1 MKKSIIALLLIISML
16 STTFTGFSISVFA
29 TENNIISEIESFP
42 EIISEEEIR
51 ENGYVS
57 RATNMENDLYT
68 LAFRNEDG
76 SNTLRVYSH
85 PVKYIDQDGKT
96 RDITLNLKNGENAY
110 VTEANSIITEFP
122 HDLSDGISMRFDN
135 YFINMTPTFG
145 IQNQNSAVY
154 CEDDET
160 VTYVCDESTSIVY
173 ALTYAGYKEDIVVNE
188 YTGVTEYSFMLDTDG
203 LQLVSENG
211 SLNLRNSEGVVACL
225 GDVIIFSATERN
237 NTTGTMSYEVIEAN
251 EQYLVTINIDSQYL
265 LNADYPI
272 RIDPTVEVNFDYY
285 GAGAI
290 EDVTI
295 NEYTTF
301 SGTSGSLFVGRH
313 PAGSLSRVLMRFP
326 NLDIPVTSPDHV
338 TSAYVEIRDLM
349 CQGNEDITI
358 DCHIYDNSAAAWN
371 ESTTTTWNSVGT
383 NYLGAKMDSKLISY
397 GQGNVGS
404 HRYSFNITSAA
415 KAWVSGTQSPSKGIV
430 FKASDSFEDQ
440 TGDNIK
446 LWYKTFAS
454 YNRSGYKPSLTINYS
469 GGDGWGNYYYNA
481 TTIPLNSKLS
491 GGINNTAD
499 VDMFKFTAPATAYYR
514 FETLGSLDTVGTLYE
529 LNGTTL
535 VQLKNNDDFDYPDNG
550 RNSLIYYKLN
560 AGDVVYWRVRGYGIN
575 TGNYTA
581 QVTKAKAYIYGYNYG
596 LGDINTTRDISLQ
609 SSYLDDIDF
618 YNQGVN
624 SSYYMYNTTNT
635 ETRRLETNHELFVF
649 NGHGNSGLVALPS
662 GNYIFSDD
670 LEEDADIDV
679 FSSNLI
685 ALWFSCYS
693 AIGSSSYSSMAE
705 ASVNE
710 GSKAAF
716 GYEVSV
722 NDTGA
727 YYFGGYL
734 IEALANGATLNQA
747 NAYATAALFTIMP
760 YIEGVSSSPQYNEI
774 FGSGSTRLITDT
786 TFNLDSR
793 IAQLSNSN
801 YSVSSTQG
809 YVLKQVNGINV
820 YVRMINGVQTN
831 ELIIEH
837 NGVFLEPSVSFS
849 DVDITTATQLIS
861 KHKRSMTRDCE
872 LSDSETAIAV
882 SRKILKI
889 DDVVGLY
896 DIFTVENSDNNS
908 VTDIY
913 VDVETGRQYTFSMS
927 HSDIKTTN
935 KVDANADIKLN
946 EVVKTSNNT
955 NIQTETLVIN
965 GISTN
970 QVKVTAFE
978 NNHGS
983 SVEFSKEDISKSA
996 ELVNEINEENIYK
1009 YSPLEKETIR
1019 DVIRKIIK
1027 GDGNIAIVDIYFVEY
1042 EMNGLIRNKTVTV
1055 NIFTGEQITDLCR

>member
-160 VTYVCDESTSIVY
+160 VSYVCDESTSIVY

-581 QVTKAKAYIYGYNYG
+581 QITKAKAYIYGYNYG
-596 LGDINTTRDISLQ
+596 LDDINTTRDITLQ
-609 SSYLDDIDF
+609 SSHLNSIDF
-618 YNQGVN
+618 HYQGIN
-624 SSYYMYNTTNT
+624 SSYDMYATTNT
-635 ETRRLETNHELFVF
+635 ETKRLETNHELFVY
-649 NGHGNSGLVALPS
+649 NGHGDKGLVALGS
-662 GNYIFSDD
+662 YDVITSSEIASNDNV
-670 LEEDADIDV
+670 DV

-685 ALWFSCYS
+685 ALWFSCMS
-693 AIGSSSYSSMAE
+693 AVDSSSNTSMAQV
-705 ASVNE
+705 SVNE

-716 GYEVSV
+716 GYTVYVS
-722 NDTGA
+722 DDGA
-727 YYFGGYL
+727 YYFGGYFL
-734 IEALANGATLNQA
+734 EALTKGATITEA
-747 NAYATAALFTIMP
+747 NTYATVKLFNTMP
-760 YIEGVSSSPQYNEI
+760 SIQGSGGSPEHNEI
-774 FGSGSTRLITDT
+774 FGLGNTKLVDNM
-786 TFNLDSR
+786 TFNLNSE
-793 IAQLSNSN
+793 IASLSATNVFEPTTSD
-801 YSVSSTQG
+801 YI
-809 YVLKQVNGINV
+809 LKHINGLDV
-820 YVRMINGVQTN
+820 YVRMIGGIETN
-831 ELIIEH
+831 ELIMKY
-837 NGVFLEPSVSFS
+837 NGEVVEPTVSFS
-849 DVDITTATQLIS
+849 DLDIERAKQIVTKYGNEATKKCTLGS
-861 KHKRSMTRDCE
+861 
-872 LSDSETAIAV
+872 SEFAIATT
-882 SRKILKI
+882 RKLLKI
-889 DDVVGLY
+889 DGIVGLY
-896 DIFTVENSDNNS
+896 DIFTVKDSENKGVRD
-908 VTDIY
+908 VY
-913 VDVETGRQYTFSMS
+913 VSVETGRQYTGSMS
-927 HSDIKTTN
+927 QSNLKTTN
-935 KVDANADIKLN
+935 KADAYADIKLN

-970 QVKVTAFE
+970 QVKVAAFE
-978 NNHGS
+978 NNYGS

-1027 GDGNIAIVDIYFVEY
+1027 SDGNIAIVDIYFVEY